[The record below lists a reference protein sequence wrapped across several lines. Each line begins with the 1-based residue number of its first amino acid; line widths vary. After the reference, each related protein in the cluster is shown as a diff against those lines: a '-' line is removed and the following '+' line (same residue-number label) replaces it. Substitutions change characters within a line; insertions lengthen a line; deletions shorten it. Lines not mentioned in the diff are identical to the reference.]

1 MKKKLVI
8 PIIVLLVMAAASVMA
23 ITVIIPHIRYN
34 QAVTALNEGRYDE
47 ATAAFAVLGDYK
59 DSTDKLMESRY
70 RAAEAKLDEG
80 FYEQAIQE
88 YLATTTVTLSIPP
101 PSRAFLPNAKVISS
115 REARE

>member
-1 MKKKLVI
+1 
-8 PIIVLLVMAAASVMA
+8 MAAASVMA

-70 RAAEAKLDEG
+70 RAAEAKLDE
-80 FYEQAIQE
+80 
-88 YLATTTVTLSIPP
+88 
-101 PSRAFLPNAKVISS
+101 
-115 REARE
+115 